1 MKLAEAL
8 SIRKDLQKRIEQLK
22 SRLLNNVKVQEGD
35 EPAEKPAE
43 LMAELDRCLVQ
54 LQELIYIINVTNLNT
69 KYEGRT
75 LTEMMAERDVLKI
88 RIQTLRDVFQN
99 ASQMQDRYSRTEIKM
114 VTTVDVKK
122 LGQQLDHLSAELR
135 KLDVAIQTVNFTTD
149 LNEEP

>member
-35 EPAEKPAE
+35 EPAEKPVE
-43 LMAELDRCLVQ
+43 LMVELDRCLVQ
-54 LQELIYIINVTNLNT
+54 LQELIYKINVTNLNT

-122 LGQQLDHLSAELR
+122 LGQQLDQLSAELR
-135 KLDVAIQTVNFTTD
+135 KLDVAIQTVNFTTE
-149 LNEEP
+149 LNEE

>member
-35 EPAEKPAE
+35 EPAEKPVE
-43 LMAELDRCLVQ
+43 LMVELDRCLVQ
-54 LQELIYIINVTNLNT
+54 LQELIYKINVTNLNT

-114 VTTVDVKK
+114 VTMVDVKA
-122 LGQQLDHLSAELR
+122 LGQQLDQLSAELR
-135 KLDVAIQTVNFTTD
+135 KLDVAIQTMNFTTE
-149 LNEEP
+149 LNEE

>member
-43 LMAELDRCLVQ
+43 LMEELDRCLVQ
-54 LQELIYIINVTNLNT
+54 LQELIYKINVTNLNT

-88 RIQTLRDVFQN
+88 RIQTLRDVFQE

-122 LGQQLDHLSAELR
+122 LGQQLDQLSAQLR
-135 KLDVAIQTVNFTTD
+135 KLDVAIQTVNFTTE
-149 LNEEP
+149 LNEE

>member
-35 EPAEKPAE
+35 ELAEKPAE

-54 LQELIYIINVTNLNT
+54 LQELIYKINVTNLNT

-122 LGQQLDHLSAELR
+122 LGQQLDQLSAELR
-135 KLDVAIQTVNFTTD
+135 KLDVAIQTVNFTT
-149 LNEEP
+149 EMI

>member
-54 LQELIYIINVTNLNT
+54 LQELIYKINVTNLNT

-88 RIQTLRDVFQN
+88 RIQMLRDVFQN

-114 VTTVDVKK
+114 VTTVDVKA

-135 KLDVAIQTVNFTTD
+135 KLDVAIQTVNFTTE

>member
-8 SIRKDLQKRIEQLK
+8 SIRKRIEQLK
-22 SRLLNNVKVQEGD
+22 SGLLNNVKVQEGD
-35 EPAEKPAE
+35 EPAEKPVE

-54 LQELIYIINVTNLNT
+54 LQELIYKINVTNLNT

-88 RIQTLRDVFQN
+88 RIQTLRDVFQD

-114 VTTVDVKK
+114 VTTVDVKA
-122 LGQQLDHLSAELR
+122 LGQQLDHLSAQLR
-135 KLDVAIQTVNFTTD
+135 KLDVAIQTVNFTTE
-149 LNEEP
+149 LNEE

>member
-35 EPAEKPAE
+35 EPAENPAE

-54 LQELIYIINVTNLNT
+54 LQELIYKINVTNLNT

-88 RIQTLRDVFQN
+88 RIQTLRDVFQD

-122 LGQQLDHLSAELR
+122 LGQQLDQLSAELR
-135 KLDVAIQTVNFTTD
+135 KLDVAIQTVNFTT
-149 LNEEP
+149 EMI

>member
-8 SIRKDLQKRIEQLK
+8 SIRKDLQKRIQQLGQ
-22 SRLLNNVKVQEGD
+22 RIQNNVKVQEGD
-35 EPAEKPAE
+35 EPAEKPVE

-54 LQELIYIINVTNLNT
+54 LQELIYKINVTNLNT

-114 VTTVDVKK
+114 VTTVDVKA
-122 LGQQLDHLSAELR
+122 LGQQLDHLSAQLR
-135 KLDVAIQTVNFTTD
+135 KLDVAIQTVNFTTE
-149 LNEEP
+149 LNEE